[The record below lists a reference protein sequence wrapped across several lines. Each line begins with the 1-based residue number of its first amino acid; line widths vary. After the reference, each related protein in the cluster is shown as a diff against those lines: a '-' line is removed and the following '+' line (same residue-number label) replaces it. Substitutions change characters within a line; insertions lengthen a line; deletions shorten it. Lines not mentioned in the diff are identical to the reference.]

1 MIDKKMIEDE
11 LESTLQLMEEA
22 SKDRTKY
29 KEFKMLRKK
38 ALELQQMLWRAQD

>member
-11 LESTLQLMEEA
+11 LWQTLQRMSEV

-29 KEFKMLRKK
+29 KEFKKLRKK
-38 ALELQQMLWRAQD
+38 TLELQQLLWRAQ

>member
-11 LESTLQLMEEA
+11 LASTLQLMDEA
-22 SKDRTKY
+22 SKDRARY

-38 ALELQQMLWRAQD
+38 ALELQQMLWRAE